1 MSSNHSQDLLYFQ
14 FSVYLGATVSIL
26 DFFIAVV
33 VDVPYIIK
41 SSTENTRQERTKQYR
56 EQLDSEKALQD
67 QKTIFGRAALVVR
80 GKRMTDGRINE
91 KLDKDEQNDP
101 MSNCYKAMMFILMLC
116 IPILLHF
123 VRFLHFFVG
132 PEDIYE
138 KVGGCKFG
146 FISVLTPE
154 KYWSTAII
162 GITGIHYTFGLIVFR
177 KIVKIRREYVNQVA
191 EI

>member
-1 MSSNHSQDLLYFQ
+1 MSHRFQKLQKRHVSTFFEILYR
-14 FSVYLGATVSIL
+14 TVAFLNVFGKENFHNFHKPARHDSSSRQHFHKNIVKIKNPTQVMMTQKVSTKL
-26 DFFIAVV
+26 
-33 VDVPYIIK
+33 IIEKCLKTASSFCNVFLK
-41 SSTENTRQERTKQYR
+41 SR
-56 EQLDSEKALQD
+56 
-67 QKTIFGRAALVVR
+67 
-80 GKRMTDGRINE
+80 
-91 KLDKDEQNDP
+91 
-101 MSNCYKAMMFILMLC
+101 YKAMMFILMLC
-116 IPILLHF
+116 IPISLHF

-146 FISVLTPE
+146 FISVLKPE

-162 GITGIHYTFGLIVFR
+162 GITGIHYTFGLIVFW